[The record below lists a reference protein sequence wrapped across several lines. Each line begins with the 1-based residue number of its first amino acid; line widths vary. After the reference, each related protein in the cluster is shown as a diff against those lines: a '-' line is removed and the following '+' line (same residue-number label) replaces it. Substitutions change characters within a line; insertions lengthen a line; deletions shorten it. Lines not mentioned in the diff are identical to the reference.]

1 MHHEIRQRW
10 QHDTMVRSQ
19 SRHPEPM
26 LAQGIKGFNN
36 LEFFK
41 AMRLHPWPSH
51 LRLCTLDGLVR
62 NPQEAFSVMT
72 VQTGFQ

>member
-51 LRLCTLDGLVR
+51 LKLFKLDGFVR
-62 NPQEAFSVMT
+62 NLQYFFTDIT
-72 VQTGFQ
+72 VQTGIQ